1 MSKIFTIRQGDRL
14 PYLAYEF
21 GFSLATAVSV
31 SFSARDAATD
41 VVFIDRQPA
50 IIGNGTYFING
61 VSRILTPLDGIVFY
75 PWGSTDTATARKG
88 VQGLFH
94 ITWPG
99 TLIESL
105 PSEGYETIRISE
117 NF

>member
-1 MSKIFTIRQGDRL
+1 MSKIFTIRAGDRL

-41 VVFIDRQPA
+41 ALFIDRQPA
-50 IIGNGTYFING
+50 IIGNGTYVING
-61 VSRILTPLDGIVFY
+61 VSRVLTPADGIVFY
-75 PWGSTDTATARKG
+75 PWGPTDTATPRKG

-99 TLIESL
+99 PLTESL
-105 PSEGYETIRISE
+105 PSEGYETIRIAE

>member
-1 MSKIFTIRQGDRL
+1 MSKIFIIRQGDRL

-41 VVFIDRQPA
+41 AVFIDRQPA
-50 IIGNGTYFING
+50 IIANGTYVING
-61 VSRILTPLDGIVFY
+61 VSRALTPADGIVFY
-75 PWGSTDTATARKG
+75 PWAAGDTAVARKG

-99 TLIESL
+99 SLTESL
-105 PSEGYETIRISE
+105 PSEGYETIRIAD